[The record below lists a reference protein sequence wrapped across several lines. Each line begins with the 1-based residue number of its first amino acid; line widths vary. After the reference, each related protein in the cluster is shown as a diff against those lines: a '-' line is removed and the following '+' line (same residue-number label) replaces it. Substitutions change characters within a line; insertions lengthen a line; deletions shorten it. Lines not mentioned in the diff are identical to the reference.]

1 MHAKSAAAMCAIST
15 FFTLSP
21 AFAEQPSPTPAV
33 TLHAASNESPTAM
46 PRATPSGTAT
56 ADSSRV
62 NGARTPRPA
71 SSADRSNYAARES
84 ASPDAQQYQGGD
96 SVVVIGASTAT
107 VILAVILLVVLI

>member
-21 AFAEQPSPTPAV
+21 AFAEQPSPTPTSA
-33 TLHAASNESPTAM
+33 LHAVSNESPSTSA
-46 PRATPSGTAT
+46 RATPPGAAT

-62 NGARTPRPA
+62 NGARTPRAA
-71 SSADRSNYAARES
+71 SSADRSNYATRES

-96 SVVVIGASTAT
+96 SVVVIGASTVT